1 VLQAGRI
8 RFLRILCMY
17 STQVRMHHQS
27 KQTWPGLTC
36 RETYSY
42 YIPGNTSQTGS
53 SCLSVVHV
61 VRDSISTTDPFPNR
75 PLTHPITPRKTLSVS
90 APLPLFDH
98 TIAQHIYLGYSLILS
113 GVCTFI
119 AHKALDLQCA
129 TQLCSSCNPAVR
141 LQGWCRGTSLGRM
154 ERGSVF
160 NAC

>member
-1 VLQAGRI
+1 
-8 RFLRILCMY
+8 LRILYMH
-17 STQVRMHHQS
+17 STPVRMHHQP
-27 KQTWPGLTC
+27 KQTWPESTC

-75 PLTHPITPRKTLSVS
+75 PLTRPITPRKTLPVS
-90 APLPLFDH
+90 AALPLLDRI
-98 TIAQHIYLGYSLILS
+98 IAQHIHLGYSPSLS

-119 AHKALDLQCA
+119 THKALDLQCA

-141 LQGWCRGTSLGRM
+141 LQG
-154 ERGSVF
+154 
-160 NAC
+160 